1 MDAMISM
8 NVIRRAGVFIAA
20 AVVAPIVAL
29 AASGCGAGTSTGGL
43 ENKSSAEVLQD
54 AVAALSTAKSVYITG
69 SPGSSPVG
77 SHLRIKGKTLRI
89 KGESLRIQ
97 GDSLTLAVTLTG
109 GSAEITSIGGDTY
122 LKADQVGLK
131 MLGAPGQCN
140 ATWPANG
147 STYLRQISDLIQRSS
162 ERTRSRHS

>member
-1 MDAMISM
+1 M

-43 ENKSSAEVLQD
+43 ENKSPTEVLQD
-54 AVAALSTAKSVYITG
+54 AVAALRTAKSVYITG

-131 MLGAPGQCN
+131 MLGAPPVS
-140 ATWPANG
+140 ATPPGRPMARRASG
-147 STYLRQISDLIQRSS
+147 RFQS
-162 ERTRSRHS
+162 

>member
-1 MDAMISM
+1 MSDGRNDLDERHPAGWRLHRRGCRGPD
-8 NVIRRAGVFIAA
+8 RRAGRQRLRCRYQYRRPGKQVANRGAA
-20 AVVAPIVAL
+20 RRRR
-29 AASGCGAGTSTGGL
+29 GA
-43 ENKSSAEVLQD
+43 QD
-54 AVAALSTAKSVYITG
+54 SQSVYITG

-131 MLGAPGQCN
+131 MLGAPPVS
-140 ATWPANG
+140 ATPPGRPMARRASG
-147 STYLRQISDLIQRSS
+147 RFQS
-162 ERTRSRHS
+162 